1 MAARDDSRRD
11 AEYEAIGLDG
21 AEHDGAEYDEYDGM
35 DALMAVLMDEPL
47 PEKALAD
54 AEFMAARQS
63 AAADV
68 ALLRE
73 QLGLI
78 AEALAGTAEEAGTE
92 EEARAEAAGP
102 PGRLTA
108 APPGDAAGAETGPG
122 RGPEPEA
129 APVPPVRPL
138 PTRPA
143 RPRRHRRAL
152 SLAFGT
158 LAAAAAATV
167 VVGLGWI
174 VVQSGG
180 GAYTTSDSGAAQSDS
195 AAGKKDSG
203 GNADDSGSLSTE
215 GYVACARLIV
225 EGTVVSLEPV
235 PGTQQD
241 RVTLDVDRYYKP
253 DKGADEIVFPMD
265 EDVDP
270 RLKVGDHVLIGIPRD
285 AAEPDIWTTDETD
298 IARDRAWIKEAL
310 PGAAGLTCK

>member
-11 AEYEAIGLDG
+11 AEYDG
-21 AEHDGAEYDEYDGM
+21 AEHSSAEHSSAEYAGAEYDGM
-35 DALMAVLMDEPL
+35 DALMAVLTDEPL
-47 PEKALAD
+47 PEEALAD
-54 AEFMAARQS
+54 AEFMADRQS
-63 AAADV
+63 AATDV

-73 QLGLI
+73 QLGMI
-78 AEALAGTAEEAGTE
+78 AEAAIAGTGE
-92 EEARAEAAGP
+92 EERAGAADP

-108 APPGDAAGAETGPG
+108 ARPGDAAGTETGPG

-129 APVPPVRPL
+129 ASVPPVRPL
-138 PTRPA
+138 PARPA
-143 RPRRHRRAL
+143 RPRRHHRPLA
-152 SLAFGT
+152 LAFGA

-167 VVGLGWI
+167 VVGLGWA

-180 GAYTTSDSGAAQSDS
+180 GAGTTASDSGAAQKDSDL
-195 AAGKKDSG
+195 GKDSG
-203 GNADDSGSLSTE
+203 GITEESGALGTE

-265 EDVDP
+265 EDVAP
-270 RLKVGDHVLIGIPRD
+270 RLNVGDHVLIGFPRD
-285 AAEPDIWTTDETD
+285 SAEPDLWTTDEED
-298 IARDRAWIKEAL
+298 IAHDRARIKEAL
-310 PGAAGLTCK
+310 AGGEGLTCK

>member
-11 AEYEAIGLDG
+11 AEYDG
-21 AEHDGAEYDEYDGM
+21 AEYSSAEHDGGEHAGAEYDGM
-35 DALMAVLMDEPL
+35 DALMAVLTDEPL
-47 PEKALAD
+47 PEEALAD

-63 AAADV
+63 AATDV

-78 AEALAGTAEEAGTE
+78 AEAAISGTGEEW
-92 EEARAEAAGP
+92 AEAADP

-108 APPGDAAGAETGPG
+108 ARPGDAAGTETGPG

-167 VVGLGWI
+167 VVGLGWV
-174 VVQSGG
+174 VVQSAG
-180 GAYTTSDSGAAQSDS
+180 GANTTASDSGVAQKDSDL
-195 AAGKKDSG
+195 GTDSG
-203 GNADDSGSLSTE
+203 GNTDESGSLRTE
-215 GYVACARLIV
+215 GYIACARLIV

-253 DKGADEIVFPMD
+253 DRGADEIVFPMD

-285 AAEPDIWTTDETD
+285 TAEPDIWTTDEED
-298 IARDRAWIKEAL
+298 IAHDRAWIKEAL
-310 PGAAGLTCK
+310 ADAEGLTCE